1 MGSASREALSRA
13 QATLTSQG
21 KQITAVVGA
30 ELLDAS
36 AVIAGSSTLRAAVAD
51 AVVDAKV
58 KQKLV
63 SSLFAKASKPARAIL
78 EEVAANRWSHP
89 DDVVDGI
96 ENLGIRAEAIVA
108 KSPLDEELLAMNDVI
123 SSDSDLELTLGS
135 KLGDSAGKGALA
147 NAVFSGK
154 VSDGAL
160 RIVVH
165 LVQNARGR
173 RIGSMLKEAASI
185 VADQNGYGLATV
197 TVASTLSD
205 ASIKRLEKSL
215 TASYGK
221 TVKLNI
227 VIDPA
232 VLGGMRIQIGDDVI
246 DGSVASRLN
255 ELRLKLAS

>member
-1 MGSASREALSRA
+1 MGSASREALLRA
-13 QATLTSQG
+13 QAKLTDQG
-21 KQITAVVGA
+21 KSVTAKVGA

-36 AVIAGSSTLRAAVAD
+36 AVVANSSTLRAAVAD

-63 SSLFAKASKPARAIL
+63 ADVFAQASKPTRVVL

-89 DDVVDGI
+89 DDVISAV

-108 KSPLDEELLAMNDVI
+108 KSPLDEELLAVNVVI
-123 SSDSDLELTLGS
+123 SSDNDLELTLGS
-135 KLGDSAGKGALA
+135 KLGDPASKGALVR
-147 NAVFSGK
+147 AVFAGK
-154 VSDGAL
+154 ISDSAL
-160 RIVVH
+160 RVVTH
-165 LVQNARGR
+165 LVENARGR
-173 RIGSMLKEAASI
+173 RIGAMLKDAATV
-185 VADQNGYGLATV
+185 VADQSGYGLATV
-197 TVASTLSD
+197 TVASTLNA

-215 TASYGK
+215 TASYNK
-221 TVKLNI
+221 PVKLNI

-246 DGSVASRLN
+246 DGSVATRLN